1 MMKRLIVINGTM
13 GVGKTATCKE
23 LNKRLNNSVWL
34 DGDWCWMMDPFI
46 VNEENKKMVKENII
60 FLLNNFM
67 NNSNIENII
76 FNWVIHDE
84 SIMEEIL
91 LGLNNRGYDLE
102 KITLICSK
110 SALKARISKDIDEG
124 KRDIACLERS
134 LNYLDLYKDMNTE
147 KFDTSEKNVDE
158 VVDEIC
164 TYLIRQ

>member
-1 MMKRLIVINGTM
+1 MKRLIVINGTM

-91 LGLNNRGYDLE
+91 LGLKNIGYDLE

-110 SALKARISKDIDEG
+110 SALKARISKDIDED
-124 KRDIACLERS
+124 KRDISCLERS

>member
-1 MMKRLIVINGTM
+1 MKRLIVINGTM

-91 LGLNNRGYDLE
+91 LGLKNRGYDLE

-134 LNYLDLYKDMNTE
+134 VNYLDLYKDMNTE

-158 VVDEIC
+158 VVEEIC

>member
-1 MMKRLIVINGTM
+1 MKRLIVINGTM

>member
-1 MMKRLIVINGTM
+1 MKRLIIVNGTM

-67 NNSNIENII
+67 NNSNVENII

-84 SIMEEIL
+84 SIMEDIL
-91 LGLNNRGYDLE
+91 SELKDIEYDLE
-102 KITLICSK
+102 KITLICSR
-110 SALKARISKDIDEG
+110 SALKRRISKDIDEG

-147 KFDTSEKNVDE
+147 KFDTSGKNIDE
-158 VVDEIC
+158 VVEEIC
-164 TYLIRQ
+164 AYLIRQ

>member
-1 MMKRLIVINGTM
+1 MKRLIIVNGTM

-67 NNSNIENII
+67 SNSNIENII

-84 SIMEEIL
+84 SIIEEIL
-91 LGLNNRGYDLE
+91 AELKNIEYDLE
-102 KITLICSK
+102 KITLICSI
-110 SALKARISKDIDEG
+110 SALKIRISKDIDEG
-124 KRDIACLERS
+124 KRDIDCLERS
-134 LNYLDLYKDMNTE
+134 LNYLDLYRNMNTK
-147 KFDTSEKNVDE
+147 KFDTSKKNVDE
-158 VVDEIC
+158 VVEEIC
-164 TYLIRQ
+164 TYLIR

>member
-1 MMKRLIVINGTM
+1 MKRLIVINGTM

-91 LGLNNRGYDLE
+91 LGLKNRGYDLE

-110 SALKARISKDIDEG
+110 SALKARISKDIDED
-124 KRDIACLERS
+124 KRDISCLERS
-134 LNYLDLYKDMNTE
+134 LNYLNLYKDMNTE

>member
-1 MMKRLIVINGTM
+1 MKRLIVINGTM

-46 VNEENKKMVKENII
+46 VNEENKKMVKENIV

-91 LGLNNRGYDLE
+91 LGLKNIGYDLE

-110 SALKARISKDIDEG
+110 SALKARISKDIDED
-124 KRDIACLERS
+124 KRDISCLERS

>member
-1 MMKRLIVINGTM
+1 MKRLIVINGTM

-164 TYLIRQ
+164 TYLIKQ

>member
-1 MMKRLIVINGTM
+1 MKRLIVINGTM

-91 LGLNNRGYDLE
+91 LGLNNIGYDLE

-110 SALKARISKDIDEG
+110 SALKARIYKDIDED
-124 KRDIACLERS
+124 KRDISCLERS
-134 LNYLDLYKDMNTE
+134 LNYLDLYKYMNTE